1 MRISDWSS
9 TCALPIYVD
18 DLPAAV
24 KYLKSR
30 NVRILGKIKT
40 NNIKGHP
47 TQGNSWVYV
56 QAPWGTY
63 FEFVSAPKGLGYE
76 STTDKRLWCPRSSWP
91 CSDGYRRCPGRHRGR
106 SKSKIHMTFPTALP
120 DRNQSLGSTNHI
132 QK

>member
-76 STTDKRLWCPRSSWP
+76 STTDKRLWRSEE
-91 CSDGYRRCPGRHRGR
+91 RRVGKECVSTCR
-106 SKSKIHMTFPTALP
+106 SRWSRIT
-120 DRNQSLGSTNHI
+120 
-132 QK
+132 